1 MEKGPSEGCPE
12 PEGTHE
18 EDEDVAQPIPSTST
32 AITKRKNKTN
42 TAPAQTDLDKAVIEA
57 LNKEDTIDE
66 DKSFVLSLVP
76 SFKNLT
82 PEEKLD
88 AKIAILNIFKQ
99 IRQARRQATSQS
111 SSNYN
116 LLQQPLSSFP
126 VYQRP
131 QPLQTYVASS
141 TPSPIQ
147 YVQSPCNSNETA
159 QSYISNFSD
168 DSQMYDL

>member
-12 PEGTHE
+12 PEGINE

-42 TAPAQTDLDKAVIEA
+42 TAPAQTDLDKAIIEA
-57 LNKEDTIDE
+57 LNKDDTVDE
-66 DKSFVLSLVP
+66 DKSFALSLVP
-76 SFKNLT
+76 SFRNLT

-111 SSNYN
+111 TSSYN
-116 LLQQPLSSFP
+116 LLQHPLSSFP

-147 YVQSPCNSNETA
+147 YVQSPGNSNETV
-159 QSYISNFSD
+159 QSYISNF
-168 DSQMYDL
+168 DSQMQTYDL